1 MGAREFGDQTPIG
14 IGDRRRRGQEH
25 TADGGRG
32 LCLAP
37 RLEHGVEWSHDRLQ
51 LGRIPRSGN
60 RAVPARPG
68 NHRRVCADGED
79 GSAALQ
85 GDAGRDGIPEPIKHR
100 FARQRRRRGATLGEP
115 ASLRD
120 RLAQR
125 HLEGARSRSDE
136 PLAEGR
142 PAALDPPHAHGT
154 AREDH
159 AEQQAHT
166 RRDQTHHR
174 SRRGRSD
181 GERHAHETRKGG
193 EHRPDGD
200 VAAQPLGRREAGKA
214 ARDYDVSLP
223 LHLSVLTPDA
233 VRAALAR
240 DSRLLV
246 PVGTCEQHGP
256 HLPLGCDTLIVERL
270 ADDLSSGFGLLRA
283 PTIAYG
289 VNTATKRPYP
299 GNAAVRRKTLHRW
312 MNDLL
317 GAWEQCGVDAF
328 IILTAHGHDPHQEAL
343 STLRTRRARV
353 FTVDIFALD
362 FTGYLENPGGP
373 THGGELDTSLMLHLA
388 PELVRMDLAQDYPLT
403 ERQVERYRRGA
414 TGSVPALSPGSVG
427 RPSLASAEKGARLYK
442 MIRDRIATRVLGA
455 VAA

>member
-1 MGAREFGDQTPIG
+1 
-14 IGDRRRRGQEH
+14 
-25 TADGGRG
+25 
-32 LCLAP
+32 
-37 RLEHGVEWSHDRLQ
+37 
-51 LGRIPRSGN
+51 
-60 RAVPARPG
+60 VP
-68 NHRRVCADGED
+68 
-79 GSAALQ
+79 
-85 GDAGRDGIPEPIKHR
+85 
-100 FARQRRRRGATLGEP
+100 
-115 ASLRD
+115 
-120 RLAQR
+120 
-125 HLEGARSRSDE
+125 
-136 PLAEGR
+136 
-142 PAALDPPHAHGT
+142 
-154 AREDH
+154 
-159 AEQQAHT
+159 
-166 RRDQTHHR
+166 
-174 SRRGRSD
+174 RRGRPD
-181 GERHAHETRKGG
+181 GQHDRYEPRGAGERGPHGRAS
-193 EHRPDGD
+193 
-200 VAAQPLGRREAGKA
+200 AQPLGRRQTREAPG
-214 ARDYDVSLP
+214 DYDVSLP

-270 ADDLSSGFGLLRA
+270 ADDLSAAFGILRA
-283 PTIAYG
+283 PTVPYG

-317 GAWEQCGVDAF
+317 GSWEQCGVDTF
-328 IILTAHGHDPHQEAL
+328 VILTAHGHDPHQEAL
-343 STLRTRRARV
+343 STLRTLRARV

-362 FTGYLENPGGP
+362 FTDYLEDPGGP

-388 PELVRMDLAQDYPLT
+388 PELVRMELAQDYPLS

-442 MIRDRIATRVLGA
+442 MIHDRIATRVLGA